1 MPGEVVKVFLT
12 KLTSRAEPIR
22 AEPSRAEP
30 KPSRAEP
37 SRAEPS
43 RAGLSRA
50 GLSRTLPPSL
60 PPLPALSLR
69 VFFTFYDPSH
79 TECLLLGPLSLP
91 PLFSHSLLPSLPP
104 QPAFSLHVFPTF
116 FNTSHTKHLLLD
128 LFHNFPVP
136 NLSTFTS

>member
-1 MPGEVVKVFLT
+1 MWLAVAVAGSGCVWLW
-12 KLTSRAEPIR
+12 LAADARADGQAEP
-22 AEPSRAEP
+22 
-30 KPSRAEP
+30 
-37 SRAEPS
+37 
-43 RAGLSRA
+43 SRA

-69 VFFTFYDPSH
+69 VFVFFIFFDPSH

-104 QPAFSLHVFPTF
+104 QPAFSLHVFSTF

-136 NLSTFTS
+136 NLSTFLEKN